1 MGLNKEQQAAV
12 EYITG
17 PLLVLA
23 GPGTGKTQ
31 LLSAKV
37 AYILEHT
44 DTNPEN
50 ILCLTFTES
59 GASNMRERLGTMIGQ
74 AALKVNIH
82 TYHAFGQSILERY
95 KNYAEQLD
103 RSFDSTADDIIK
115 HKIFRQIREKL
126 PATDILKTA
135 DLNDLIGTISKAK
148 SARLSSDDLRTIA
161 ERNLE
166 DSANLSLEISPLL
179 EGLVPRMKFA
189 AALDQVY
196 LPILAVLAKYSSPE
210 PIVGS
215 IEPTVNILA
224 RELKE
229 IIDQEE
235 AKEKPSVSALT
246 AWKNRRF
253 ERTDDNSFRL
263 KDYIANKKLL
273 SLSHVMARYD
283 EMLHAEGWY
292 DFDDMIEEAIRA
304 LKTDRGFR
312 LSLSET
318 FQYILLDEFQDTNPS
333 QFEIIKLLTDYE
345 SPAVMA
351 VGDDDQAIFEFQG
364 ANASNL
370 LDFQNY
376 YQAKIITLLDNYRST
391 GEILDF
397 SHRVAEQVD
406 ESFSKKHQVAKI
418 LRSMRD
424 LMSGNN
430 SKTTKTVEKVPEK
443 SAEKVAEETA
453 SQKTQ
458 IERHEFLTADDEY
471 AWVAQTIADLIA
483 TGEHPSDI
491 AVIAPKHKYI
501 APLLPHLKAHNIN
514 IAYEKKTNILED
526 EKIRGLVVLAE
537 FVNGLASGQRVEHR
551 LLELLALPFFELDPL
566 AAILA
571 VEKSRTATN
580 ALEYLEQSDDAKLS
594 ALAHW
599 LAALVQES
607 FTAPLELWLDYAIG
621 ARPLGDY
628 TSPYLD
634 FYRRNATPAVELEFY
649 ENLTALRSATVK
661 HFQNEQPKLADFV
674 NMLADYAAAN
684 ASISCTSSYQDDSD
698 SVQIMSS
705 HKSKGLEF
713 KYVFM
718 IAVDEMA
725 WGKAKGNNTTFT
737 LPSNLLQIRHTG
749 ITDDERLRLLFV
761 AITRARDHLIMT
773 NSVEDFN
780 GRKVARLTYLGEL
793 RDEKNSQPAS
803 PYLPAD
809 SDSSKLIHVHSQ
821 LDTSEHLTNVKY
833 HWLSSYQTLTPNLKL
848 IFQKRLENYR
858 LTASDLTSFVDI
870 IFAGPEEVYR
880 RKILRAPDEPLTD
893 SIAYGNLVHATFEQ
907 ITNHGLDNAA
917 AVDFYQSEAQKL
929 PLPEHE
935 IQDLIDKGKH
945 NLEISLREF
954 GELLRRA
961 GAKAEANLHP
971 EHPSFDNIPIT
982 GKIDYL
988 EINDQEKT
996 IEIYDFKT
1004 GKYHD
1009 AKWESR
1015 PNLYKY
1021 RQQLIFYKLLLNH
1034 SPSFQK
1040 YRVTKGHILF
1050 VSPDQ
1055 DGKVYDKV
1063 YEYDQADEQELR
1075 ALAKA
1080 VYHQIKSL
1088 DFLDNPEINLP
1099 ADKSRTLKDVKAF
1112 IVKLVELSR
1121 DAKS

>member
-1 MGLNKEQQAAV
+1 MGLNKEQRAAV

-59 GASNMRERLGTMIGQ
+59 GASNMRERLGTMVGQ
-74 AALKVNIH
+74 AAIKVNIH

-103 RSFDSTADDIIK
+103 RNFDSTADDIVK

-135 DLNDLIGTISKAK
+135 DINDLIDTISKAK
-148 SARLSSDDLRTIA
+148 SARLSSADLHTIA
-161 ERNLE
+161 ERNLD
-166 DSANLSLEISPLL
+166 DSKNLSLEISPIL
-179 EGLVPRMKFA
+179 EGLVPRMKFN
-189 AALDQVY
+189 AALEQVY
-196 LPILAVLAKYSSPE
+196 LPILTVLAKYSNPE
-210 PIVGS
+210 PIVGN
-215 IEPTVNILA
+215 IEPTANILA

-253 ERTDDNSFRL
+253 ERTDDNGYRL

-273 SLSHVMARYD
+273 SLSHVMACYN
-283 EMLHAEGWY
+283 EALHAEGWY

-304 LKTDRGFR
+304 LKNDRGFR

-364 ANASNL
+364 ASASNL

-391 GEILDF
+391 SEILDF

-424 LMSGNN
+424 LMCQ
-430 SKTTKTVEKVPEK
+430 KEKNDGILP
-443 SAEKVAEETA
+443 S
-453 SQKTQ
+453 Q

-471 AWVAQTIADLIA
+471 AWVADSISKLIKQ
-483 TGEHPSDI
+483 GEKPSDI
-491 AVIAPKHKYI
+491 AIIAPKHKYI
-501 APLLPHLKAHNIN
+501 APLLPHLKAHQIN
-514 IAYEKKTNILED
+514 IAYEKKANILED
-526 EKIRGLVVLAE
+526 EKIHGLIVLAE
-537 FVNGLASGQRVEHR
+537 FVQGLANGQRVEHR
-551 LLELLALPFFELDPL
+551 LLEVLALPFFEIDPL

-580 ALEYLEQSDDAKLS
+580 ALEYLEQSDDQKLAELAK
-594 ALAHW
+594 W
-599 LAALVQES
+599 LAALVQAS

-621 ARPLGDY
+621 ARSLNDF
-628 TSPYLD
+628 TSPYLE
-634 FYRRNATPAVELEFY
+634 FYRRDSTPATELEFY
-649 ENLTALRSATVK
+649 ENLSALRNTTTK

-674 NMLADYAAAN
+674 NMLADYAAASS
-684 ASISCTSSYQDDSD
+684 SISSTSSYQDDSN
-698 SVQIMSS
+698 SIQIMSS

-725 WGKAKGNNTTFT
+725 WGRAKGNNTTFT

-793 RDEKNSQPAS
+793 RDEKNSQPDS
-803 PYLPAD
+803 PYLPDKA
-809 SDSSKLIHVHSQ
+809 KEIQVHGQ
-821 LDTSEHLTNVKY
+821 LDVADHLANVKY
-833 HWLSSYQTLTPNLKL
+833 HWLSAYQTLSPNLKL

-870 IFAGPEEVYR
+870 IFAGPEEIYR
-880 RKILRAPDEPLTD
+880 RKILRTPDEPLTN

-907 ITNHGLDNAA
+907 ITNHGLDDAA
-917 AVDFYQSEAQKL
+917 ASAFYQSEAEKL
-929 PLPEHE
+929 PLPENE
-935 IQDLIDKGKH
+935 IRDLIDKGKH
-945 NLEISLREF
+945 SLGISLKKF
-954 GELLRRA
+954 GELLRHP
-961 GAKAEANLHP
+961 GAKAEVNLHP

-982 GKIDYL
+982 GKIDHL
-988 EINDQEKT
+988 EINEQAKT

-1021 RQQLIFYKLLLNH
+1021 RQQLIFYKLLLNN

-1055 DGKVYDKV
+1055 DDKVYDKV
-1063 YEYDQADEQELR
+1063 YEYDQSDEEDLR
-1075 ALAKA
+1075 TLAAA
-1080 VYHQIKSL
+1080 VYYQIKSL
-1088 DFLDNPEINLP
+1088 DFLDNPEINLS
-1099 ADKSRTLKDVKAF
+1099 ADKSRTLKDVKNF
-1112 IVKLVELSR
+1112 IAQLVELPQN
-1121 DAKS
+1121 AKS

>member
-59 GASNMRERLGTMIGQ
+59 GASNMRERLGTMVGQ
-74 AALKVNIH
+74 AAIKVNIH

-103 RSFDSTADDIIK
+103 RNFDSTADDIVK

-135 DLNDLIGTISKAK
+135 DINDLIDTISKAK
-148 SARLSSDDLRTIA
+148 SARLSSADLHTIA
-161 ERNLE
+161 ERNLDNSE
-166 DSANLSLEISPLL
+166 NLSLEISPIL
-179 EGLVPRMKFA
+179 EGLVPRMKFN
-189 AALDQVY
+189 AALEQVY
-196 LPILAVLAKYSSPE
+196 LPILTVLAKYSNPE

-215 IEPTVNILA
+215 IEPTANILA

-253 ERTDDNSFRL
+253 ERTDDDGYRL

-273 SLSHVMARYD
+273 SLSHVMACYN
-283 EMLHAEGWY
+283 EVLHAEGWY

-304 LKTDRGFR
+304 LKNDRGFR

-364 ANASNL
+364 ASASNL

-391 GEILDF
+391 SEILDF

-424 LMSGNN
+424 LMCQ
-430 SKTTKTVEKVPEK
+430 KEKNDDILP
-443 SAEKVAEETA
+443 S
-453 SQKTQ
+453 Q

-471 AWVAQTIADLIA
+471 AWVADSISKLIKQGENPSNIAI
-483 TGEHPSDI
+483 
-491 AVIAPKHKYI
+491 IAPKHKYI
-501 APLLPHLKAHNIN
+501 APLLPHLKAHQIN

-526 EKIRGLVVLAE
+526 EKIHGLIVLAE
-537 FVNGLASGQRVEHR
+537 FVQGLANGQRVEHR
-551 LLELLALPFFELDPL
+551 LLEVLALPFFEIDPL
-566 AAILA
+566 TAILA

-580 ALEYLEQSDDAKLS
+580 ALEYLEQSDDQKLAELAK
-594 ALAHW
+594 W
-599 LAALVQES
+599 LAALVQAS

-621 ARPLGDY
+621 ARSLNDF
-628 TSPYLD
+628 TSPYLE
-634 FYRRNATPAVELEFY
+634 FYRRDSTPATELEFY
-649 ENLTALRSATVK
+649 ENLSALRNTTTK

-674 NMLADYAAAN
+674 NMLADYAAASS
-684 ASISCTSSYQDDSD
+684 SISSTSSYQDDSN
-698 SVQIMSS
+698 SIQIMSS

-725 WGKAKGNNTTFT
+725 WGRAKGNNTTFT

-793 RDEKNSQPAS
+793 RDEKNSQPDS
-803 PYLPAD
+803 PYLPDKA
-809 SDSSKLIHVHSQ
+809 KEIQVHGQ
-821 LDTSEHLTNVKY
+821 LDVADHLANVKY
-833 HWLSSYQTLTPNLKL
+833 HWLSAYQTLSPNLKL

-870 IFAGPEEVYR
+870 IFAGPEEIYR
-880 RKILRAPDEPLTD
+880 RKILRTPDEPLTN

-907 ITNHGLDNAA
+907 ITNHGFDDTAA
-917 AVDFYQSEAQKL
+917 SAFYQSEAEKL
-929 PLPEHE
+929 PLPENE
-935 IQDLIDKGKH
+935 IRDLIDKGKH
-945 NLEISLREF
+945 SLGTSLEKF
-954 GELLRRA
+954 GELLRHP
-961 GAKAEANLHP
+961 GAKAEVNLHP

-982 GKIDYL
+982 GKIDHL
-988 EINDQEKT
+988 EINEQAKT

-1021 RQQLIFYKLLLNH
+1021 RQQLIFYKLLLNN

-1055 DGKVYDKV
+1055 DDKVYDKV
-1063 YEYDQADEQELR
+1063 YEYDQSDEEDLR
-1075 ALAKA
+1075 TLAAA
-1080 VYHQIKSL
+1080 VYYQIKSL
-1088 DFLDNPEINLP
+1088 DFLDNPEINLS
-1099 ADKSRTLKDVKAF
+1099 ADKSRTLKDVKNF
-1112 IVKLVELSR
+1112 IAQLVELPQN
-1121 DAKS
+1121 AKN

>member
-1 MGLNKEQQAAV
+1 MGLNKEQQSAV
-12 EYITG
+12 EYIEG

-59 GASNMRERLGTMIGQ
+59 GASNMRDRLGTMVGQ
-74 AALKVNIH
+74 AAAKVNIH
-82 TYHAFGQSILERY
+82 TYHAFGTSILERY
-95 KNYAEQLD
+95 KNYAENLD
-103 RSFDSTADDIIK
+103 RNFDSTADDIIK

-135 DLNDLIGTISKAK
+135 DINDLIDTISKTK
-148 SARLSSDDLRTIA
+148 SARLSSDDLRAIA

-166 DSANLSLEISPLL
+166 DSSNLSLEISPLL
-179 EGLVPRMKFA
+179 EKLVPRMKFA
-189 AALDQVY
+189 AALEQVY
-196 LPILAVLAKYSSPE
+196 LPILTVLAKFSSPE

-215 IEPTVNILA
+215 IEPIANILA

-229 IIDQEE
+229 LIDEAE
-235 AKEKPSVSALT
+235 AKEKPSVSPLT

-253 ERTDDNSFRL
+253 ERTDDNQFRL

-273 SLSHVMARYD
+273 SLSHVMSRYD
-283 EMLHAEGWY
+283 ETLHAEGWY

-304 LKTDRGFR
+304 LKHDRGFR

-345 SPAVMA
+345 SPVVMA

-364 ANASNL
+364 ASASNL

-376 YQAKIITLLDNYRST
+376 YQAKIVTLLDNYRST
-391 GEILDF
+391 SEILDF

-424 LMSGNN
+424 L
-430 SKTTKTVEKVPEK
+430 TKQTAEGQGDK
-443 SAEKVAEETA
+443 SASSTKQLQTSGSSQKSVESTA
-453 SQKTQ
+453 SQ

-471 AWVAQTIADLIA
+471 AWIAGQITDLIKS
-483 TGEHPSDI
+483 GESPSDI

-501 APLLPHLKAHNIN
+501 APLLPHLKTHDIN

-526 EKIRGLVVLAE
+526 EKIHGLIVLAE
-537 FVNGLASGQRVEHR
+537 FVQGLASGQRVEHR
-551 LLELLALPFFELDPL
+551 LLELLALPCFELDPL
-566 AAILA
+566 AVILA
-571 VEKSRTATN
+571 VEKAHTSTN
-580 ALEYLEQSDDAKLS
+580 ALEYLQKGDDAKLS
-594 ALAHW
+594 QLAQW
-599 LAALVQES
+599 LAALVQAS
-607 FTAPLELWLDYAIG
+607 FTVPLELWLDYATG
-621 ARPLGDY
+621 ARPFGGF
-628 TSPYLD
+628 TSPYLK
-634 FYRRNATPAVELEFY
+634 FHAAGVSPSAELEFY
-649 ENLTALRSATVK
+649 ENLGALRNATSK
-661 HFQNEQPKLADFV
+661 HFQNTQPKLADFV
-674 NMLADYAAAN
+674 AMLADYAAAG
-684 ASISCTSSYQDDSD
+684 ASISSTSSYQDDSD
-698 SVQIMSS
+698 CVQIMSS

-713 KYVFM
+713 KHVFM
-718 IAVDEMA
+718 LAVDEMA

-737 LPSNLLQIRHTG
+737 LPCNLLQIRHTG

-773 NSVEDFN
+773 NSVTDFD
-780 GRKVARLTYLGEL
+780 GRTVARLSYLSEL
-793 RDEKNSQPAS
+793 RDEKNSQPDS
-803 PYLPAD
+803 PYLPIEAQT
-809 SDSSKLIHVHSQ
+809 IHVHEQ
-821 LDTSEHLTNVKY
+821 LATPDHLTNVKY
-833 HWLSSYQTLTPNLKL
+833 HWLSNYQTLSPNLKL
-848 IFQKRLENYR
+848 ILKKRLENYR

-870 IFAGPEEVYR
+870 IFAGPEEIYR

-893 SIAYGNLVHATFEQ
+893 SIAYGNLIHATFEQ
-907 ITNHGLDNAA
+907 ITSHGLDDTQAIE
-917 AVDFYQSEAQKL
+917 FYQTEAQKM
-929 PLPEHE
+929 PLPEQE
-935 IQDLIDKGKH
+935 IRDLVDKGKYG
-945 NLEISLREF
+945 LEIALQQF
-954 GELLRRA
+954 GALLRHSGARA
-961 GAKAEANLHP
+961 EVNLHP

-982 GKIDYL
+982 GKIDHL
-988 EINDQEKT
+988 EIDDQAKT

-1021 RQQLIFYKLLLNH
+1021 RQQLIFYKLLLNN

-1040 YRVTKGHILF
+1040 YRITRGHILF

-1055 DGKVYDKV
+1055 EGKVYDKV
-1063 YEYDQADEQELR
+1063 YEYDAADEQELR
-1075 ALAKA
+1075 TLAKA

-1088 DFLDNPEINLP
+1088 DFLDNPEINIP

-1112 IVKLVELSR
+1112 IEKLIATSNP
-1121 DAKS
+1121 SS